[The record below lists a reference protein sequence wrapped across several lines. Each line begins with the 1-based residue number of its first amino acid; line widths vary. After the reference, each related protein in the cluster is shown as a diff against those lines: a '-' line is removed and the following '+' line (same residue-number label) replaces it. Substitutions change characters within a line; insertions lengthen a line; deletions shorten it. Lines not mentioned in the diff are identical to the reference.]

1 VPDIVVAAAPVTVIV
16 AAAPVI
22 VAEFTSD
29 TPTLLQTDWEYALV
43 AAMSALEHVESMQ
56 EAMLWI

>member
-1 VPDIVVAAAPVTVIV
+1 MGRDEAIRLRT
-16 AAAPVI
+16 
-22 VAEFTSD
+22 
-29 TPTLLQTDWEYALV
+29 TLLQTDWEYALA